1 MVRLITRSWIYKNVS
16 RKQFEL
22 FMLVLSVYVVIELY
36 ISSLVDY
43 SSEAR
48 RVIEIIDF
56 VICMVF
62 LSDFFFGLSVAES
75 KWRYIKLNW
84 IDFVSSIPTIG
95 ILRAGRVFKI
105 FRILRVVRSAK
116 YIFAFFNRKNSFST
130 LRNIFLFNAVIIFLF
145 TLSFYELEH
154 KVNPNISSL
163 GDSLWWTTIT
173 TITVGFLQD
182 LPPVTVEG
190 KFLSVILILLG
201 MIMFSTM
208 IGTITDYFI
217 EDEDIQDKLE
227 KMSDRVDE
235 LEEKLDL
242 ILEKLD
248 DLGEKKAN

>member
-1 MVRLITRSWIYKNVS
+1 MNLISSSWFYKNIS
-16 RKQFEL
+16 RRQFEYFLL
-22 FMLVLSVYVVIELY
+22 FLSVYVVIELY
-36 ISSLVDY
+36 VSSLLDY
-43 SSEAR
+43 SAQTKRALET
-48 RVIEIIDF
+48 VDF
-56 VICMVF
+56 VICIIF
-62 LSDFFFGLSVAES
+62 LSDFFYGFSTAKN
-75 KWRYIKLNW
+75 KWHYLKLNW
-84 IDFVSSIPTIG
+84 IDFISSIPTIG
-95 ILRAGRVFKI
+95 VLRAGRVFKI

-116 YIFAFFNRKNSFST
+116 YIFAFFNKKNSFST
-130 LRNIFLFNAVIIFLF
+130 LRNIFIFNAVIIFLF

-154 KVNPNISSL
+154 KANPNISTL

-190 KFLSVILILLG
+190 KFLSVVLILLG

-235 LEEKLDL
+235 LENKLDV
-242 ILEKLD
+242 IIDKLD
-248 DLGEKKAN
+248 EISKKEPD

>member
-1 MVRLITRSWIYKNVS
+1 MARLITSSWIYKNVS
-16 RKQFEL
+16 RRQFEL
-22 FMLVLSVYVVIELY
+22 FLLTLSVYVVIELY

-43 SSEAR
+43 TPEAR

-56 VICMVF
+56 AICMVF
-62 LSDFFFGLSVAES
+62 LSDFFFGLSVAEN

-84 IDFVSSIPTIG
+84 IDFISSIPTIG
-95 ILRAGRVFKI
+95 ILRAGRIFKI

-116 YIFAFFNRKNSFST
+116 YIFAFFNKKNSFST

-154 KVNPNISSL
+154 KVNPNISTL

-182 LPPVTVEG
+182 LPPVTIEG
-190 KFLSVILILLG
+190 KFLSVVLILLG

-235 LEEKLDL
+235 LEGKL
-242 ILEKLD
+242 
-248 DLGEKKAN
+248 